1 MTRNVDDCLLWKMT
15 EGLYK
20 GEGGGGRGR
29 GGGGETMFYTFALL
43 MLLLPFKSGG

>member
-1 MTRNVDDCLLWKMT
+1 MT

-20 GEGGGGRGR
+20 GE
-29 GGGGETMFYTFALL
+29 GGGETMFYTFALL